1 MSGESKGP
9 AENAA
14 KPEQDYAAIV
24 ERLVSGEAVSW
35 EEFNHHLAVQN
46 AGAPRGPRPGER
58 LLEFSLPDQSGAMRA
73 LSSLARERGLLIVVV
88 RTSHWCGYCRNQLAA
103 LNHSVAK
110 MRAAGFGVAA
120 IAPDA
125 PDLVGEFAQFAKLEY
140 PLLADEGAAYV
151 ERLGLLNPN
160 MSSSG
165 RQNGGRVPYP
175 GHILLDA
182 SGVVRA
188 SEFTD
193 DLRHRLDGASLVFEH
208 VNAEVGE
215 VVGAASDDVL
225 GAELILSSK
234 VFQGGQDARG
244 MVRVK
249 IAPGWSIYPAE
260 APAPYQGARLAV
272 ASPVLESI
280 VVAPLACGHE
290 AIARCEGDVQFPLRL
305 RLKWSPPVHGSRRLR
320 GLSDE
325 LEKLQTPPGDYAV
338 TAELKYQACSSDG
351 VCLPPQTLTLEGF
364 VSLAPDIGKTRPFF
378 AGE

>member
-1 MSGESKGP
+1 M
-9 AENAA
+9 
-14 KPEQDYAAIV
+14 
-24 ERLVSGEAVSW
+24 
-35 EEFNHHLAVQN
+35 
-46 AGAPRGPRPGER
+46 
-58 LLEFSLPDQSGAMRA
+58 
-73 LSSLARERGLLIVVV
+73 IVVV

-225 GAELILSSK
+225 GAELSGRARRAGNGES
-234 VFQGGQDARG
+234 QDRAG
-244 MVRVK
+244 
-249 IAPGWSIYPAE
+249 
-260 APAPYQGARLAV
+260 
-272 ASPVLESI
+272 LEH
-280 VVAPLACGHE
+280 L
-290 AIARCEGDVQFPLRL
+290 
-305 RLKWSPPVHGSRRLR
+305 SRRGACALSRRAPR
-320 GLSDE
+320 GCKPRL
-325 LEKLQTPPGDYAV
+325 
-338 TAELKYQACSSDG
+338 G
-351 VCLPPQTLTLEGF
+351 VHCRR
-364 VSLAPDIGKTRPFF
+364 SARMW
-378 AGE
+378 A